1 MSQAISHPS
10 AHERGSFLSENYS
23 QQPHELFTDYIPS
36 VIEDFEPVSSYAVR
50 EEGAFSPFS
59 SRGKAIGKTALYNII
74 SDGRRY
80 NVYTTSVDQPEIDF
94 AASGLQQP
102 ADDVQ
107 THGWMTERAPGNL
120 YDKRAEREAKLGN
133 RVISISHVQSRLDQD
148 TRFFDLGN
156 DMNAIANAIAT
167 AEFSD
172 RPYDL
177 DQLRS
182 VMFSGYSQGGAKAVV
197 AAAQA
202 AQHDIQ
208 VDGLRLNR
216 PAMFDKRSF
225 KHAAK
230 QTLPLPIHEVIPTI
244 ALAFEDPRNF
254 IEGIKVFR
262 TSSNELINH
271 ALVVPKLI
279 GGIAYAMSLLDSE
292 TKMII
297 TEASNDVFNQDWS
310 YSKYARKNFPNAT
323 VREIRGVFSG
333 HLGCGSKSDEDA
345 ELAWQRAHNAT
356 RKLVTHPTTPT
367 PPHAELHS
375 VA

>member
-23 QQPHELFTDYIPS
+23 QQSHELFTDYTPS

-59 SRGKAIGKTALYNII
+59 SRGKAIGKTSLYNVI
-74 SDGRRY
+74 SNGRRY

-107 THGWMTERAPGNL
+107 THGWLTERAPGNL

-133 RVISISHVQSRLDQD
+133 RVISVSHVQSRLDRD

-156 DMNAIANAIAT
+156 DINAIANVIAM

-177 DQLRS
+177 DQPRP
-182 VMFSGYSQGGAKAVV
+182 VGYSGYSQAGPKSIV
-197 AAAQA
+197 AAVQA
-202 AQHDIQ
+202 SHHGLV
-208 VDGLRLNR
+208 VDSLRLNR
-216 PAMFDKRSF
+216 PAMHNKRSF
-225 KHAAK
+225 KDAII
-230 QTLPLPIHEVIPTI
+230 QTLPLPVHEIVPAI
-244 ALAFEDPRNF
+244 ALAIESPRNF
-254 IEGIKVFR
+254 VEGAKVFK
-262 TSSNELINH
+262 TSGNELLNH
-271 ALVVPKLI
+271 ALVIPKLI
-279 GGIAYAMSLLDSE
+279 GGIAYAMSLLDPE

-310 YSKYARKNFPNAT
+310 YSKFARKNFPNAT

-356 RKLVTHPTTPT
+356 RKLVVRPTTPT
-367 PPHAELHS
+367 PPLAGLHS